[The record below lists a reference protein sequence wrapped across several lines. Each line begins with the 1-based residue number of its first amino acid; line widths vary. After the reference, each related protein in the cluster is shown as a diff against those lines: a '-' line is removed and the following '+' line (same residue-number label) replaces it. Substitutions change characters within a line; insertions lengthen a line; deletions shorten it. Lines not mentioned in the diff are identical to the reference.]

1 MSLSDDK
8 ESFMSN
14 IKNENKEDDPSNET
28 NIVLNKEDDTTNKS
42 TLDLNKD
49 YEQSS
54 DYNFGWNRYS
64 EITNGRFAMI
74 GFLSILIIEV
84 LSKKSFFEWA
94 GIFN

>member
-28 NIVLNKEDDTTNKS
+28 NLDLNKGEGTTNIN
-42 TLDLNKD
+42 TLNLNKD

-74 GFLSILIIEV
+74 GFLSILIIE
-84 LSKKSFFEWA
+84 LISKKSFFDWA